1 MSVYKPLPK
10 EIFEHYEIYF
20 FDIEKASDVRNLI
33 SRMWEENQQLKER
46 EKMITER
53 YNVQRQYAIEM
64 EGRVVNLQSV
74 LNEVREHCECMIKIY
89 GRLTKKQQQEELQ
102 KFLPYDKILTIL
114 DKVGGSNE

>member
-74 LNEVREHCECMIKIY
+74 LNEVREYI
-89 GRLTKKQQQEELQ
+89 TKDCPWYK
-102 KFLPYDKILTIL
+102 DAGVCGTTIL
-114 DKVGGSNE
+114 RILGKVGCSNE

>member
-74 LNEVREHCECMIKIY
+74 LNEVRDYIENHYEDRSFDEIHNEV
-89 GRLTKKQQQEELQ
+89 LE
-102 KFLPYDKILTIL
+102 IL